1 MKVLLLVPAALAL
14 LATGIAVGYGISG
27 GRESPDAPA
36 PAGEAEIVYRTPT
49 GDTRVLTAAEA
60 ADRIERLELE
70 RTKRRSR
77 VEPSDEEAQPAA
89 AAVSTGDPP
98 DPKFAHADGTP
109 YTAAE
114 IDEIA
119 RHSTDTSLR
128 AAAIRE
134 LRRADTDA
142 ARATLQEVLA
152 DKTSPAAI
160 REEAAKALAQPPNRD
175 KLPEELVTAL
185 RDETDPAVR
194 RALAQGV
201 GRMRDRDAWMTDI
214 VGLVHTETDP
224 EVRKALFEAV
234 VRDARDPV
242 ARAELLS
249 VASNPGATIDE
260 RRAAIAAIP
269 RGKTDPETLAKLESL
284 MKDPDPRIREN
295 AVSIVGSAQAIS
307 TAALAAAFED
317 PDPGVRRAALY
328 SGAGRLPQFAND
340 KSLPKETAQQLAAT
354 VVNLATSDS
363 DPSVRRAAIQQVGN
377 LPKAVRDQVLATGR
391 DDPDLYVRLT
401 SYARSP
407 DPVAKQGIPLYVGA
421 LDSQDAGLR
430 DFAYRQL
437 QRLGGVTAPFD
448 TRWNSKARTEAIGR
462 IRQDL
467 ASGAH

>member
-14 LATGIAVGYGISG
+14 LATGVAVGYGLSA
-27 GRESPDAPA
+27 GRETPEPAAP
-36 PAGEAEIVYRTPT
+36 PAESEIVFHTPS

-70 RTKRRSR
+70 RSRRRNR
-77 VEPSDEEAQPAA
+77 VDPGEEETPAA
-89 AAVSTGDPP
+89 APAASTGDPP
-98 DPKFAHADGTP
+98 EPKFAHSDGTP
-109 YTAAE
+109 YSPAE

-119 RHSTDTSLR
+119 RHSTDTTLR

-142 ARATLQEVLA
+142 ARATLQQVLA

-201 GRMRDRDAWMTDI
+201 GRMRDREAWMTDI

-234 VRDARDPV
+234 VRDARDPI
-242 ARAELLS
+242 ARAELSS
-249 VASNPGATIDE
+249 VASNASATIDE

-269 RGKTDPETLAKLESL
+269 RGKTDPETLAKLDAL

-295 AVSIVGSAQAIS
+295 AVAIVGSAGALS

-328 SGAGRLPQFAND
+328 SGTGRLPQFAND
-340 KSLPKETAQQLAAT
+340 KSLPKETAPALAAT
-354 VVNLATSDS
+354 VVKLASSDL

-391 DDPDLYVRLT
+391 DDPDLYVRVA

-407 DPVAKQGIPLYVGA
+407 DPVAKEGIPLYVGA

-448 TRWNSKARTEAIGR
+448 TRWNSKARNEAIGR

-467 ASGAH
+467 ASSPR

>member
-1 MKVLLLVPAALAL
+1 MKMLLLVPASLAL
-14 LATGIAVGYGISG
+14 LATGIVVGHELSAT
-27 GRESPDAPA
+27 RATAEAPA
-36 PAGEAEIVYRTPT
+36 AAEAEVVYRTPT
-49 GDTRVLTAAEA
+49 GDTRVLTATEA

-70 RTKRRSR
+70 RSRRRSR
-77 VEPSDEEAQPAA
+77 ADPGDEETQAPELAA
-89 AAVSTGDPP
+89 SSGDPP
-98 DPKFAHADGTP
+98 ETRLRHADGTP

-114 IDEIA
+114 IVEIA
-119 RHSTDTSLR
+119 RHSPDSTLR

-152 DKTSPAAI
+152 DKETPAAI

-201 GRMRDRDAWMTDI
+201 GRMRDRDAWMTEI

-249 VASNPGATIDE
+249 VASNPGASIDE

-269 RGKTDPETLAKLESL
+269 RGKTDAETLATLESL
-284 MKDPDPRIREN
+284 MKDGDPRIREN
-295 AVSIVGSAQAIS
+295 AVAIVGSAQALS
-307 TAALAAAFED
+307 SSALAAAFED
-317 PDPGVRRAALY
+317 ADPGVRRAALY
-328 SGAGRLPQFAND
+328 AGAGRLPQFAND
-340 KSLPKETAQQLAAT
+340 KTLPKETAQQLAAT
-354 VVNLATSDS
+354 VVKLASSDL

-377 LPKAVRDQVLATGR
+377 LPKTVRDQVLATGR

-407 DPVAKQGIPLYVGA
+407 DPIAKEGIPLYVGA
-421 LDSQDAGLR
+421 LDSADAGLR

-448 TRWNSKARTEAIGR
+448 TRWNSKARNEAIGR

-467 ASGAH
+467 ASGTH

>member
-1 MKVLLLVPAALAL
+1 MKALVFFPAALAL
-14 LATGIAVGYGISG
+14 VATGIAVGYGISG
-27 GRESPDAPA
+27 LRDAPDAPA
-36 PAGEAEIVYRTPT
+36 TASEPEIVYRTPT
-49 GDTRVLTAAEA
+49 GDTRVLTVTEA

-70 RTKRRSR
+70 RSRRRTR
-77 VEPSDEEAQPAA
+77 VEAGEDEAPAA
-89 AAVSTGDPP
+89 EPAASTGDPP
-98 DPKFAHADGTP
+98 EPRFAHADGTP

-119 RHSTDTSLR
+119 RHSPDATLR
-128 AAAIRE
+128 TAAIRE

-142 ARATLQEVLA
+142 ARATLQQVLA
-152 DKTSPAAI
+152 DKETPAAI

-201 GRMRDRDAWMTDI
+201 GRMRDREAWMTDI

-249 VASNPGATIDE
+249 VASNPGASIDE

-269 RGKTDPETLAKLESL
+269 RGRTDPETLAKLETL

-295 AVSIVGSAQAIS
+295 AVAIVGSAQALTS
-307 TAALAAAFED
+307 SALAAAFED
-317 PDPGVRRAALY
+317 ADPGVRRAALY

-340 KSLPKETAQQLAAT
+340 KTLPKEVSQQLAAT
-354 VVNLATSDS
+354 VVKLASSDL

-377 LPKAVRDQVLATGR
+377 LPKQVRDQVLATGR
-391 DDPDLYVRLT
+391 DDPDLYVRIA

-407 DPVAKQGIPLYVGA
+407 EPVAKEGIPLYVGA
-421 LDSQDAGLR
+421 LDSPDAGLR

-467 ASGAH
+467 AAPGR